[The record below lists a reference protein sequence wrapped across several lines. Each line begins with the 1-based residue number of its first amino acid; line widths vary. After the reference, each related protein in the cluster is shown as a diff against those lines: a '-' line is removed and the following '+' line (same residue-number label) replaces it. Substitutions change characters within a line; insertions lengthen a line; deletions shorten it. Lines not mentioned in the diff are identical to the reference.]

1 MKTLQWQS
9 RLFQQLSNHELYEL
23 LKFRVDIFVVEQNCP
38 YPELDDKDTHIETR
52 HITAHCNSTLFAYAR
67 LLSPGVRYPE
77 VNIGRFAVEESLRH
91 QRFGTLLMEKCL
103 EEAANIWPDLNIKI
117 SAQEHLKDFYENFG
131 FKKISE
137 MYLEDNIPHITMLK
151 DH

>member
-77 VNIGRFAVEESLRH
+77 VNIGRFAVDASSRH

>member
-9 RLFQQLSNHELYEL
+9 KRFRQLNNTELYEL

-38 YPELDDKDTHIETR
+38 YPELDDKDTHIETH
-52 HITAHCNSTLFAYAR
+52 HITAHYKSKLIAYAR
-67 LLSPGVRYPE
+67 LLSPGIRYPE
-77 VNIGRFAVEESLRH
+77 VNIGRLAVGKSLRH
-91 QRFGTLLMEKCL
+91 QRIGTLLMEKCL
-103 EEAANIWPDLNIKI
+103 QEAVIIWPGLSIKI
-117 SAQEHLKDFYENFG
+117 SAQEHLKEFYENFG
-131 FKKISE
+131 FKKISA